1 MPFQIVGIGE
11 ILWDVFPDQDRFG
24 GAPCNFA
31 CSASELAGSE
41 ANVHFVGAVGE
52 DSYGKRGEDS
62 LRARGVNTKS
72 VQSHK
77 TPTGRVTVNLDES
90 GAASYV
96 FDSESAWDFLSWNL
110 ELEQLASK
118 CDAVCFGT
126 LGQRGAV
133 SKKTIRQFVEAVP
146 HSSLKVLDINLRA
159 PYFDERLIL
168 ESIALANVLKLNESE
183 LPVVATACNCSGSE
197 AAVLS
202 QLAERF
208 KLETIALTKGE
219 SGAVLLSRGEWS
231 QLPSLAVQIA
241 DTVGA
246 GDAYT
251 AAMVLGLLSGNDVE
265 SINRKA
271 IEVASFVCTQSG
283 ATMPFP
289 FRFNDRK

>member
-41 ANVHFVGAVGE
+41 AAVDFVGAVGE
-52 DSYGKRGEDS
+52 DTYGKRGVDS
-62 LRARGVNTKS
+62 LGSRGVNTKS

-77 TPTGRVTVNLDES
+77 TPTGRVTVKLDDS

-96 FDSESAWDFLSWNL
+96 FDSESAWDFLTWNL
-110 ELEQLASK
+110 GLEQLASK

-126 LGQRGAV
+126 LGQRGTV
-133 SKKTIRQFVEAVP
+133 TKETIRHFVKLVP
-146 HSSLKVLDINLRA
+146 HTSLKVLDINLRA

-168 ESIALANVLKLNESE
+168 ESIALANVLKLNETE
-183 LPVVATACNCSGSE
+183 LPIVANACHCSGSE
-197 AAVLS
+197 KSILL
-202 QLAERF
+202 QLTEKF
-208 KLETIALTKGE
+208 KLNTIALTKGE
-219 SGAVLLSRGEWS
+219 SGAVLVSRGTWC
-231 QLPSLAVQIA
+231 QLPSRVVEVA

-251 AAMVLGLLSGNDVE
+251 AAMVLGLLYGNDVE

-289 FRFNDRK
+289 FRFNDLR

>member
-1 MPFQIVGIGE
+1 MPFEIVGIGE

-31 CSASELAGSE
+31 CSASELAGNE
-41 ANVHFVGAVGE
+41 AKVHFVGAVGK
-52 DSYGKRGEDS
+52 DSYGTRGIES
-62 LRARGVNTKS
+62 LRARGVNTDS
-72 VQSHK
+72 VQSRE
-77 TPTGRVTVNLDES
+77 TPTGRVTVKLDES

-96 FDSESAWDFLSWNL
+96 FDSESAWDSLSWNL

-126 LGQRGAV
+126 LGQRGAIT
-133 SKKTIRQFVEAVP
+133 KETIRNFLKAVP
-146 HSSLKVLDINLRA
+146 KASWKVLDINLRA
-159 PYFDERLIL
+159 PYFDEQLIR
-168 ESIALANVLKLNESE
+168 ESIPLANVLKLNESE

-197 AAVLS
+197 ESILTK
-202 QLAERF
+202 LAETFR
-208 KLETIALTKGE
+208 LDTIALTKGH
-219 SGAVLLSRGEWS
+219 SGAVILSQGIWS
-231 QLPSLAVQIA
+231 QLPSRVVPIA

-251 AAMVLGLLSGNDVE
+251 AAMVLGLLNGDDVE

-289 FRFNDRK
+289 FRFNDLK